1 MQESH
6 FNLSRSTRKMRLWLL
21 SAAIAGS
28 TIVASHAANAQFTDT
43 ERHWAAS
50 VIDWATDEGIA
61 AGYED
66 GSFRP
71 NVAVG
76 ERDFLVML
84 MRAYPELGMK
94 KPAAGQPWYEPAYDA
109 AEALNW
115 PVGLPSFKRGDV
127 AVLLAALHGQSLT
140 RNDAVAWVLRQKLAT
155 GKTSATVSGFA
166 PDDPLTRA
174 EALTFIANAKRATPS
189 LDQPPKL
196 TEPAVQAKLSLAG
209 IELGDAAADVALA
222 LGQPNRKDAAANG
235 LIWHVYNADYAKFAM
250 IAVQN
255 GKVVGLYSNAN
266 AWDGSYGIRIGMNA
280 DKAAETL
287 KAEQAGT
294 VRSDDN
300 YLDVSAGDVNYM
312 LYVDHLADATLSGLL
327 AIEREAVDALVG
339 ATASGSFS
347 ESFERQTFD
356 IASAERVRHGLQPFT
371 WDDDARTSSR
381 AHSKDMA
388 VRDFFEHENPDGD
401 SPFDRMEAVGID
413 YRSAAENIAAG
424 YGDPFHVHAGW
435 MNSAGH
441 RKNMLNPSLE
451 RLGVGVYVGGEY
463 GYYYTQNFYTPMD
476 R

>member
-1 MQESH
+1 MQNFH
-6 FNLSRSTRKMRLWLL
+6 FQVSRSTRKMRLWLL

-71 NVAVG
+71 NLAVG

-94 KPAAGQPWYEPAYDA
+94 KPTAGQSWYQPAYDV

-115 PVGLPSFKRGDV
+115 PAGLPTFKRGDV
-127 AVLLAALHGQSLT
+127 AVLIAAVHGQALS
-140 RNDAVAWVLRQKLAT
+140 RNDAVAWVLKQKLAT
-155 GKTSATVSGFA
+155 GKTSATVAGFA

-174 EALTFIANAKRATPS
+174 EALTFIANAKRVTPT
-189 LDQPPKL
+189 LKEPPKL
-196 TEPAVQAKLSLAG
+196 TAPAAQAKLSLTG
-209 IELGDAAADVALA
+209 IELGDSAADVALA
-222 LGQPNRKDAAANG
+222 LGQPNRKDAASGG
-235 LIWHVYNADYAKFAM
+235 LVWHAYNADYANFAM
-250 IAVQN
+250 FAVQN
-255 GKVVGLYSNAN
+255 GRVVGMYSNAA

-280 DKAAETL
+280 AKAVETL
-287 KAEQAGT
+287 KAGQSGT
-294 VRSDDN
+294 VRSDDD
-300 YLDVSAGDVNYM
+300 YLDVSAGDVDYR
-312 LYVDHLADATLSGLL
+312 LYVDHSANATLSGLL
-327 AIEREAVDALVG
+327 AIERSAVDAMKS
-339 ATASGSFS
+339 ATANGSFS
-347 ESFERQTFD
+347 EAFERQTFD

-371 WDDDARTSSR
+371 WDDDARASSR

-388 VRDFFEHENPDGD
+388 VRDFFKHENPDGD

-424 YGDPFHVHAGW
+424 YGDPFQVHAGW

-441 RKNMLNPSLE
+441 RKNLLNPALE